1 MALKIY
7 NTLTREKEPF
17 EPLVPDRVN
26 MYVCGPTV
34 YDSPHIGHAK
44 ASVSFDIVVRYLRHL
59 GYDVLYVQNI
69 TDVGHL
75 TDEGDDGEDK
85 IELRARQR
93 RVEPMQLVETY
104 TREYFK
110 AMDALNCLRPDISP
124 RASGHI
130 PEILELIQRLIESG
144 CAYEAGGSVYFDV
157 SSYPEYGKL
166 SNRRLEEQ
174 EAGARVE
181 IAAGKRDPADFAL
194 WKRADPGHIMRWN
207 TPWGLGFPGW
217 HIECSAMSMKYLGA
231 TLDIHGAGVDNV
243 FPHNEDEIAQ
253 SECATH
259 QPFVRYWMHNGSLMI
274 NGVKMSKSLGNFLTV
289 EEAIEQYGAA
299 RLRYFL
305 LSSHYRSRQDFS
317 PEAIESA
324 GRALEGLQIAVQHAD
339 RYLAMANRGSGGDE
353 PAAALAGQLAEH
365 RRDFLASMDD
375 DFNCP
380 AALGAMNQL
389 SATMNRVTA
398 AARPAADARTA
409 AGIRAMREAL
419 LEMGGILGLDLR
431 PSAAGAE
438 GDVLPGLMDLVLSL
452 RAELRA
458 KKEWALTDQIRDRLR
473 ALGIVVEDH
482 QDGSTWRKVGP

>member
-17 EPLVPDRVN
+17 VPLVGKRVN

-44 ASVSFDIVVRYLRHL
+44 ASVSPDIVVRYLRHQ

-75 TDEGDDGEDK
+75 TDEGDEGEDK
-85 IELRARQR
+85 ILKRASER

-104 TREYFK
+104 TREYFQ

-130 PEILELIQRLIESG
+130 PEIIELIERLIAEG
-144 CAYEAGGSVYFDV
+144 HAYESDGSVYFDV
-157 SSYPEYGKL
+157 GSFPEYGKL

-194 WKRADPGHIMRWN
+194 WKRAEPGHIMRWN
-207 TPWGLGFPGW
+207 SPWGAGFPGW
-217 HIECSAMSMKYLGA
+217 HIECSAMSMKYLGE
-231 TLDIHGAGVDNV
+231 TLDIHGAGVDNI

-259 QPFVRYWMHNGSLMI
+259 RPFVRYWMHNGSLMI

-289 EEAIEQYGAA
+289 EDAIERFGAA

-305 LSSHYRSRQDFS
+305 ISSHYRSRQDFS
-317 PEAIESA
+317 PEAIEAA
-324 GRALEGLQIAVQHAD
+324 GRGLEGLQIAVQNAG
-339 RYLAMANRGSGGDE
+339 RYLAMAGSTDDGDA
-353 PAAALAGQLAEH
+353 PAAELVDQLAQH
-365 RRDFLASMDD
+365 WQSFHAGMDD

-389 SATMNRVTA
+389 STDMNRVTDA
-398 AARPAADARTA
+398 SRPVADAGTA
-409 AGIRAMREAL
+409 GGIRAMREAM
-419 LEMGGILGLDLR
+419 LEMGSILGLDLR
-431 PSAAGAE
+431 PNAAADDAG
-438 GDVLPGLMDLVLSL
+438 VLPGLMELVLSL
-452 RAELRA
+452 RGELRA
-458 KKEWALTDQIRDRLR
+458 KKEWALTDQIRDRLKE
-473 ALGIVVEDH
+473 LGVVVEDH
-482 QDGSTWRKVGP
+482 KDGSSWRKVGP

>member
-17 EPLVPDRVN
+17 VPLVEKRVN

-44 ASVSFDIVVRYLRHL
+44 ASITPDIVVRYLRHL

-75 TDEGDDGEDK
+75 TDEGDEGEDK
-85 IELRARQR
+85 IILRARQR

-104 TREYFK
+104 TREYFA

-130 PEILELIQRLIESG
+130 PEIIELIQRLIAEG
-144 CAYEAGGSVYFDV
+144 HAYEADGSVYFDV
-157 SSYPEYGKL
+157 SSFPDYGKL

-181 IAAGKRDPADFAL
+181 VAAGKRDPADFAL
-194 WKRADPGHIMRWN
+194 WKRAEAGHIMRWN
-207 TPWGLGFPGW
+207 SPWGPGFPGW
-217 HIECSAMSMKYLGA
+217 HIECSAMSMKYLGE
-231 TLDIHGAGVDNV
+231 TLDIHGAGVDNI

-253 SECATH
+253 SESATH
-259 QPFVRYWMHNGSLMI
+259 RPFVRYWMHNGSLMI

-289 EEAIEQYGAA
+289 QDAIERYGAA

-305 LSSHYRSRQDFS
+305 ISSHYRSRQDFS
-317 PEAIESA
+317 PEAIEAA
-324 GRALEGLQIAVQHAD
+324 GRGLEGLQIAIQNAE
-339 RYLAMANRGSGGDE
+339 RYLAVASQKQEGDE
-353 PAAALAGQLAEH
+353 PAAELAASLSEH
-365 RRDFLASMDD
+365 WQGFEAGMED

-380 AALGAMNQL
+380 AALSAMNQL
-389 SATMNRVTA
+389 STDMNRVTA
-398 AARPAADARTA
+398 AARPALDARTA
-409 AGIRAMREAL
+409 AGVRVMREAL

-431 PSAAGAE
+431 PNAPGE
-438 GDVLPGLMDLVLSL
+438 GSVALPGLMDLVLSL
-452 RAELRA
+452 RGELRA

-473 ALGIVVEDH
+473 ELGIVVEDH
-482 QDGSTWRKVGP
+482 GGGSTWRKVSP

>member
-17 EPLVPDRVN
+17 EPLVPGRVN

-44 ASVSFDIVVRYLRHL
+44 ASVSFDVVVRYLRFL
-59 GYDVLYVQNI
+59 GYDVLYVQNV

-75 TDEGDDGEDK
+75 TDDADEGEDK
-85 IELRARQR
+85 ILKRARQR

-104 TREYFK
+104 TREYFQ

-130 PEILELIQRLIESG
+130 PEIIELVQRLIEQG
-144 CAYEAGGSVYFDV
+144 HVYEANGSVYFDV
-157 SSYPEYGKL
+157 GSDPDYGKL
-166 SNRRLEEQ
+166 SNRRIEDQ

-194 WKRADPGHIMRWN
+194 WKRAEPGHIMRWN
-207 TPWGLGFPGW
+207 SPWGPGFPGW
-217 HIECSAMSMKYLGA
+217 HIECSAMSMKYLGE
-231 TLDIHGAGVDNV
+231 TLDIHGAGVDNI

-259 QPFVRYWMHNGSLMI
+259 KPFVRYWMHNGSLMT

-289 EEAIEQYGAA
+289 EQAIERFGAA
-299 RLRYFL
+299 RLRFFL
-305 LSSHYRSRQDFS
+305 VSSHYRSRQEFTPD
-317 PEAIESA
+317 AIEQA
-324 GRALEGLQIAVQHAD
+324 GRAFEGLQIAVQNAE
-339 RYLAMANRGSGGDE
+339 RYLALAGGNGGSE
-353 PAAALAGQLAEH
+353 AAAELADRLAEH
-365 RRDFLASMDD
+365 RAAFIAGMDD

-380 AALGAMNQL
+380 AAIGAMFQL
-389 SATMNRVTA
+389 SAGMNRITA
-398 AARPAADARTA
+398 AAHPAMDARTA
-409 AGIRAMREAL
+409 AGIRMMREGL
-419 LEMGGILGLDLR
+419 MEMGCVLGLDLS
-431 PSAAGAE
+431 PAAADHGS
-438 GDVLPGLMDLVLSL
+438 DVLPGLMEILISL

-458 KKEWALTDQIRDRLR
+458 KKEWALSDQIRDRLKSI
-473 ALGIVVEDH
+473 GIVMEDH
-482 QDGSTWRKVGP
+482 KEGSTWRKVS